1 MYTHTK
7 HQIDMNS
14 DFRYTQ
20 RLIYVGK
27 SLFFVGGR
35 NAFSNSCC
43 NMNWKAV
50 HRVHTLLQFQ
60 NCCLCA

>member
-27 SLFFVGGR
+27 SLFF
-35 NAFSNSCC
+35 
-43 NMNWKAV
+43 
-50 HRVHTLLQFQ
+50 LLGDEMHFQ
-60 NCCLCA
+60 IHAAT